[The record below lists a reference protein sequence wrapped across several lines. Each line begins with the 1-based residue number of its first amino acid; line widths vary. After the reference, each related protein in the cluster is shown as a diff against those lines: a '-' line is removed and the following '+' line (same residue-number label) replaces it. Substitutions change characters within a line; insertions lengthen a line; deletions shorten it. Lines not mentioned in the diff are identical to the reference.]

1 MTARD
6 FCYWLQG
13 MFELAPTPTLDA
25 KQTDL
30 VRRHLALVFQHDI
43 DPSAG
48 GPAQQAILNQI
59 HAGLAGQEAK
69 PEPPQI
75 GGKGPGGVVYRC

>member
-13 MFELAPTPTLDA
+13 YFEIAEAPDITVTGMSG
-25 KQTDL
+25 KQMEL
-30 VRRHLALVFQHDI
+30 VRRHLSMVFAHDI

-48 GPAQQAILNQI
+48 GPEVQAKLDSL
-59 HAGLAGQEAK
+59 HR
-69 PEPPQI
+69 PP
-75 GGKGPGGVVYRC
+75 GVRC